1 MKAREAVA
9 QNGARPSPPSFR
21 EFVFGV
27 AARVHALRAL
37 RSAGAS
43 VRALLAHKLRS
54 GLALSSVAVGVAA
67 VLITSAI
74 GTGAQQEVLRKT
86 ETMGTDLL
94 IVTPAQ
100 VASSAARKTIRGV
113 VTSMKIADYQAIAR
127 LDTVQQAVPAFESD
141 MTVKGAGNA
150 MKAMVLGT
158 TAPYLEVCRFRI
170 REGRFLDE
178 DDNQMSRRVA
188 VLGWRVDLNLF
199 DGADARGQ
207 TLRIRGIP
215 FEVIGVLAE
224 KGALADGSDEDNR
237 VLIPIQTALRRV
249 FNAAWLNATFVS
261 VRNPDEM
268 PNAEK
273 DIASVLRVRHRLDA
287 AGKPDDFEIR
297 NRSQVLA
304 NQKQL
309 ADSLTA
315 LTSGLAA
322 VSLVVGGVG
331 VLALMLMSVKERTG
345 EIGLRMAVGARP
357 VNILIQFLLEA
368 VLLALGGWLV
378 GMAVGAAGAV
388 AIAFNTGWNVA
399 VPVNAIVASLAMAA
413 VTGIG
418 FGWYPARKAS
428 LLPPIEALRAE

>member
-1 MKAREAVA
+1 MRI
-9 QNGARPSPPSFR
+9 F
-21 EFVFGV
+21 
-27 AARVHALRAL
+27 
-37 RSAGAS
+37 RSASAS
-43 VRALLAHKLRS
+43 LRALLAHKMRAV
-54 GLALSSVAVGVAA
+54 LALSSVAAGVAA

-74 GTGAQQEVLRKT
+74 GAGAQQEILRKT

-113 VTSMKIADYQAIAR
+113 VTTMKIDDCQAIAG
-127 LDTVQQAVPAFESD
+127 LGTVRQAAPGFESET
-141 MTVKGAGNA
+141 TVKGAGNA
-150 MKAMVLGT
+150 MKALVLGT
-158 TAPYLEVCRFRI
+158 TGPYLEVCRFRI
-170 REGRFLDE
+170 REGRFLQE
-178 DDNQMSRRVA
+178 EDNQMARRVA
-188 VLGWRVDLNLF
+188 VLGSRVDKNLF
-199 DGADARGQ
+199 DGSDASGQ

-237 VLIPIQTALRRV
+237 VLIPIRTALRRV
-249 FNAAWLNATFVS
+249 FNAAWLNSTFVS
-261 VRNPDEM
+261 VRNPDKMSDAQNE
-268 PNAEK
+268 
-273 DIASVLRVRHRLDA
+273 IAGVLRIRHRLGA
-287 AGKPDDFEIR
+287 AGKPDDFVIR

-315 LTSGLAA
+315 FTSGLAA

-331 VLALMLMSVKERTG
+331 ILALMLMSVKERTG

-357 VNILIQFLLEA
+357 VNILMQFLLEA
-368 VLLALGGWLV
+368 VFLALGGWFV
-378 GMAVGAAGAV
+378 GMAAGSAGAV
-388 AIAFNTGWNVA
+388 AITFSTDWNVA
-399 VPVNAIVASLAMAA
+399 APVNAIFASLAMAA

-428 LLPPIEALRAE
+428 LLPPIQALRAE

>member
-1 MKAREAVA
+1 
-9 QNGARPSPPSFR
+9 
-21 EFVFGV
+21 
-27 AARVHALRAL
+27 
-37 RSAGAS
+37 
-43 VRALLAHKLRS
+43 VR
-54 GLALSSVAVGVAA
+54 
-67 VLITSAI
+67 
-74 GTGAQQEVLRKT
+74 
-86 ETMGTDLL
+86 
-94 IVTPAQ
+94 
-100 VASSAARKTIRGV
+100 
-113 VTSMKIADYQAIAR
+113 
-127 LDTVQQAVPAFESD
+127 QAVPAFESE

-150 MKAMVLGT
+150 MKAMVLGA

-178 DDNQMSRRVA
+178 DDNRTARRVA
-188 VLGWRVDLNLF
+188 VLGWRVNQNLY
-199 DGADARGQ
+199 DGADPCGQ

-215 FEVIGVLAE
+215 FEVIGVLVE

-261 VRNPDEM
+261 VRNPEQM
-268 PNAEK
+268 SEAEK
-273 DIASVLRVRHRLDA
+273 EITRVLRVRHRLDA

-304 NQKQL
+304 NQKRL

-322 VSLVVGGVG
+322 ISLVVGGVG
-331 VLALMLMSVKERTG
+331 ILALMLMSVKERTG
-345 EIGLRMAVGARP
+345 EIGLRMAVGAQP

-368 VLLALGGWLV
+368 VLLAFGGWFA
-378 GMAVGAAGAV
+378 GMAVGAAGA
-388 AIAFNTGWNVA
+388 ASIAFFTDWSVTI
-399 VPVNAIVASLAMAA
+399 PVNAIAASLAMAA

-428 LLPPIEALRAE
+428 LLPPIQALRAE